1 MKTKII
7 INLTRLKLSSL
18 IKKNNNKIK
27 INLKNIKIRLNKVM
41 EISYKNQGKVMEF
54 QLIFFV
60 ISQFQQ
66 FTQGQLT

>member
-1 MKTKII
+1 
-7 INLTRLKLSSL
+7 
-18 IKKNNNKIK
+18 
-27 INLKNIKIRLNKVM
+27 M